1 MPKKE
6 FFHKGGNPVSGEVL
20 DILKRYF
27 SQKEIDKIERL
38 GGRILIS
45 VSIPYGKKQTKNRD
59 KIEIGDEF
67 IKRLRELKSDKNELE
82 RVLSELSVKQ
92 LRELGKY
99 VGYPLRTKSAK
110 QEILDEL
117 ISCFYGEDIWR
128 KISDINKENRPT
140 NKGLVPSRGTRARN

>member
-6 FFHKGGNPVSGEVL
+6 FFHKGGNPVSGDVL

-27 SQKEIDKIERL
+27 SQKEVDKIERL

-45 VSIPYGKKQTKNRD
+45 VSIPYGKSKTKNRE
-59 KIEIGDEF
+59 KIEIGDEL
-67 IKRLRELKSDKNELE
+67 IKRLREIRSNKNELE
-82 RVLSELSVKQ
+82 RILSELSVKQ
-92 LRELGKY
+92 LRELGRY
-99 VGYPLRTKSAK
+99 VGYPLRTKSAR

-128 KISDINKENRPT
+128 KISNIPE
-140 NKGLVPSRGTRARN
+140 RNCSTKHCS

>member
-6 FFHKGGNPVSGEVL
+6 FLHKGGNPVSG
-20 DILKRYF
+20 DILHLLKRYF
-27 SQKEIDKIERL
+27 SEKEIEKIERL
-38 GGRILIS
+38 GGRVLIS
-45 VSIPYGKKQTKNRD
+45 VSIPYGKKKGNKKT
-59 KIEIGDEF
+59 KIEIGDDL
-67 IKRLRELKSDKNELE
+67 IKRLRDIRSNKKELE
-82 RVLSELSVKQ
+82 NILGDLSVKQ

-128 KISDINKENRPT
+128 KISDITGDNRPT
-140 NKGLVPSRGTRARN
+140 KRST

>member
-6 FFHKGGNPVSGEVL
+6 FLHKGGTPVSGDVL
-20 DILKRYF
+20 DILKRFF
-27 SQKEIDKIERL
+27 SQKEIEKIERL

-45 VSIPYGKKQTKNRD
+45 VSIPYGKKKRKNKE
-59 KIEIGDEF
+59 KIEIGDDL
-67 IKRLRELKSDKNELE
+67 IKRLRKIRSNKKELE
-82 RVLSELSVKQ
+82 NILAELSVKQ

-99 VGYPLRTKSAK
+99 VGYPLRTKSAR

-128 KISDINKENRPT
+128 KISDIT
-140 NKGLVPSRGTRARN
+140 D